1 MEVLRQA
8 AITVEPKMQ
17 YIENANKRLSRR
29 FLRNTHEVRIGN
41 EEGSRVIIRKKLI
54 SSKILKKIKRGNYR
68 KQELSTSA
76 ERLVIGR
83 PKKCLNC
90 RLDSSVRY

>member
-8 AITVEPKMQ
+8 AIMVEPKMQ

-54 SSKILKKIKRGNYR
+54 
-68 KQELSTSA
+68 
-76 ERLVIGR
+76 
-83 PKKCLNC
+83 
-90 RLDSSVRY
+90 